1 METISLKVP
10 ESLSARL
17 TQTAQRQNRS
27 KSEVIR
33 DAVDMYLRSEGT
45 ASAESAF
52 SLSSDLAGILSGP
65 KDLSTNK
72 EHMEGFG
79 R

>member
-10 ESLSARL
+10 ASLSARL

-33 DAVDMYLRSEGT
+33 DAVDIYLRSEAGGT
-45 ASAESAF
+45 TESA
-52 SLSSDLAGILSGP
+52 LNGIEDLVGIFEGP
-65 KDLSTNK
+65 EDLSTNK
-72 EHMEGFG
+72 EYLRDLG